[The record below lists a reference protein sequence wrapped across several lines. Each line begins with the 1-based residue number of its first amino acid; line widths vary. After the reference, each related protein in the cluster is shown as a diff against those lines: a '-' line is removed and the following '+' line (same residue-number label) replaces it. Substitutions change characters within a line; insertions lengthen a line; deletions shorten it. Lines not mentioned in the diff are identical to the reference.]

1 MTLEEVKAKARENP
15 LAKVTV
21 FRKLENPKNGKVVWN
36 TREFLAK
43 IVYKNLSLPFE
54 RRSSG
59 WKRVYLEKAGE
70 FIQGNFE
77 PRFDKNSLSDPA
89 LIQALKDAGFEKVA
103 EPVKSLEAV
112 VSPQMSDAEMLEYL
126 KNKGAIHGKV
136 KLKNDEP
143 EPETLETDLTLNPE

>member
-1 MTLEEVKAKARENP
+1 MTLEEVKAKAQKDP

-43 IVYKNLSLPFE
+43 MVYKNLSLPFE

-70 FIQGNFE
+70 FIQSNFE

-89 LIQALKDAGFEKVA
+89 LIQALKDAGFEKVS
-103 EPVKSLEAV
+103 EPVKSLDPV
-112 VSPQMSDAEMLEYL
+112 LSPQMSDAEMLEYL

-143 EPETLETDLTLNPE
+143 EAETLETETLNPE